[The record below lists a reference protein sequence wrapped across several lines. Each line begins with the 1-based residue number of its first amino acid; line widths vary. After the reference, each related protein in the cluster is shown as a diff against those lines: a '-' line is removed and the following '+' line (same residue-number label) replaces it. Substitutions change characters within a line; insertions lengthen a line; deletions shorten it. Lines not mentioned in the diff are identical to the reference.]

1 MWEIIGALL
10 VGCVVSGVVPLV
22 NAELLVVAAAVA
34 VPPAA
39 LPLVV
44 AASTVGQM
52 ISKTLLFSLA
62 RWAPTRL
69 PDRATARLD
78 RAVEAVR
85 DRGGA
90 AGSLM
95 FVSALVGLPPFYGLS
110 LAAGVLGMPLALFLA
125 TGTAGRA
132 VRFAALAWAA
142 HFLGVGT
149 AEMMAAGTVVDLLP
163 GH

>member
-1 MWEIIGALL
+1 MWEIISALL

-52 ISKTLLFSLA
+52 VSKTLLFGLA
-62 RWAPTRL
+62 RWAPRRL
-69 PDRATARLD
+69 PDRATVRLE

-85 DRGGA
+85 ERGGA
-90 AGSLM
+90 AGSLL
-95 FVSALVGLPPFYGLS
+95 FVSAFVGLPPFYGLS

-125 TGTAGRA
+125 TGAAGRA
-132 VRFAALAWAA
+132 LRFATLAWAA
-142 HFLGVGT
+142 HYLGAGT
-149 AEMMAAGTVVDLLP
+149 AEMLADGVLGALFAG
-163 GH
+163 G